1 MGDNSDSPARTGKRK
16 AWIEAMRPRT
26 LPVSAAGVLAAWGVA
41 LDYGC
46 FKPLPGLICLL
57 FALGAQIASNFANEY
72 FDYRNGLDRKGRE
85 GFRRGVTEGDITP
98 GAMLRAT
105 LLTLGISCALGL
117 TLIIWGG
124 WWLIGAG
131 IVIAVFALAY
141 SAGPYP
147 LSHHGLGDVAVI
159 IFFGLVPVLLT
170 LYVMSPDM
178 SVRSAGGGMELWRSG
193 TAVGLAAGMMAAC
206 VLIVNNVRDE
216 DDDRAVGKQTTAV
229 IFGGPTMKCVY
240 FLFAAGAVTM
250 LTMFNIRTC
259 GPVWG
264 WLSLVPGLFWL
275 RPFAALMTRTGA
287 ALNPVLGLTA
297 RTMLFNVGFLLLA
310 ALFH

>member
-1 MGDNSDSPARTGKRK
+1 
-16 AWIEAMRPRT
+16 MRPRT

-41 LDYGC
+41 IDYGC

-72 FDYRNGLDRKGRE
+72 FDFRNGLDRKGRE

-98 GAMLRAT
+98 GAMLKAT

-117 TLIIWGG
+117 TLIFWGG
-124 WWLIGAG
+124 WWLIAAGA
-131 IVIAVFALAY
+131 VIAVFALAY
-141 SAGPYP
+141 SAGPFP
-147 LSHHGLGDVAVI
+147 LSHHGLGDIAVI
-159 IFFGLVPVLLT
+159 IFFGLVPVMLT

-178 SVRSAGGGMELWRSG
+178 SICPPEVGMELWRG
-193 TAVGLAAGMMAAC
+193 GAAVGMAAGMMAAC

-216 DDDRAVGKQTTAV
+216 NDDRDVGKNTTAV
-229 IFGGPTMKCVY
+229 IFGGETMKCVY
-240 FLFAAGAVTM
+240 LILAAGAVVM
-250 LTMFNIRTC
+250 LTMFNMRAC
-259 GPVWG
+259 GSVWG
-264 WLSLVPGLFWL
+264 WLTLVPGLFWL
-275 RPFAALMTRTGA
+275 RPFVFLLTRSGG